1 MQVARTLE
9 SPFTLHPSSVS
20 SRIRRGGAHAASVD
34 LSDVSPIVGGV
45 RRLVGLL
52 VALAFA
58 AGAAVLTWPSAFGI
72 ERTFP
77 LAQIISFRAPLAA
90 AFVAAALLMLLF
102 ALIRPIRALA
112 FVLAIVFGLA
122 GGANVSLLA
131 QRGLGSEDL
140 PAKTASSLRIMT
152 WNTAGSATSAESIA
166 QFAVGM
172 QADVVTLPETTIE
185 TGAEVAELM
194 RDMGQPMWAHHAE
207 YGEYGITGWDATS
220 TTVLIKPELGE
231 YSVIQ
236 SSLDGSSNTSTVPS
250 AVAMPVSGDGPIIV
264 AAHAVAPREE
274 YMTQWRSDLQWLA
287 DQCATDNVIL
297 AGDFNATLDHMTG
310 MGVDGGT
317 LGRCHDAASESG
329 NGGVG
334 TWPTNAPT
342 LLGAPIDHVM
352 ATPDWTVSASVV
364 MRTLDGSGSDHRPI
378 VVQLERTGG

>member
-1 MQVARTLE
+1 M
-9 SPFTLHPSSVS
+9 
-20 SRIRRGGAHAASVD
+20 
-34 LSDVSPIVGGV
+34 
-45 RRLVGLL
+45 RRLLGFL
-52 VALAFA
+52 VALVVA
-58 AGAAVLTWPSAFGI
+58 AGAAVLTWPSAFGL

-77 LAQIISFRAPLAA
+77 LAQIISFRAALAA
-90 AFVAAALLMLLF
+90 VLVAATLLMLLF
-102 ALIRPIRALA
+102 ALLRPIRALA
-112 FVLAIVFGLA
+112 LVLALILGIA
-122 GGANVSLLA
+122 GGVNVALLSG
-131 QRGLGSEDL
+131 RGLGTEGF
-140 PAKTASSLRIMT
+140 PAKTDTSLRVMT
-152 WNTAGSATSAESIA
+152 WNTAGSATSAETIA

-172 QADVVTLPETTIE
+172 QADVVTLPETTID

-194 RDMGQPMWAHHAE
+194 RGMGQPMWAHHAE

-220 TTVLIKPELGE
+220 TTVLIRPELGD

-274 YMTQWRSDLQWLA
+274 YMPQWRSDLQWLA
-287 DQCATDNVIL
+287 DQCASDNVIL

-334 TWPTNAPT
+334 TWPTDAPA

-352 ATPDWTVSASVV
+352 ATPDWTVSGSVV
-364 MRTLDGSGSDHRPI
+364 MRSLDGSGSDHRPI